1 MTASLY
7 IHIPFCAGLCDYCDF
22 YSVAVNEHQN
32 ALMDSFIDTALGDVK
47 YQFAFFG
54 VDYVPTVYIGGGTPS
69 VLGAALIERLLAGL
83 RVLLE
88 PMKKTPVEFTIE
100 ANPESAD
107 EDFLRACVSGGV
119 SRISLGVQTF
129 HEPSRR
135 AVHRAGGGKLLEE
148 RLALAAEYFPGALS
162 VDLITGLPFQTAT
175 VVREDIEHV
184 LAFQPAHV
192 SLYSLTLEPETP
204 LGKRVTQEEFSTT
217 EVTEFHGNQ
226 ITAPQQ
232 GALTDKC
239 DTLPRIINP
248 QDTLMPAGFIQPS
261 ARRRKEDFCI
271 KTPCNSVVNSYL
283 PCGDEA
289 DDLWITGRDML
300 EKAGLAQYEVSNFAL
315 PDKTC
320 AHNIRYWRMENWLG
334 AGPAASGTII
344 DDTAGI
350 GRRFTYPADINA
362 YLAAPEPRIRS
373 AGIEELDKSN
383 LIRESLLMGFRCR
396 AGPDQMIFKQRFGC
410 GIEDCIPETIARWRG
425 RGFFET
431 REGGSLAPSREGLL
445 FLNAFLRDAFGE
457 AG

>member
-1 MTASLY
+1 MTTSLY
-7 IHIPFCAGLCDYCDF
+7 IHIPFCASLCDYCDF
-22 YSVAVNEHQN
+22 YSVAVNEQQST
-32 ALMDSFIDTALGDVK
+32 LMDSFIDTVLGDIK
-47 YQFAFFG
+47 YQFDFFH
-54 VDYVPTVYIGGGTPS
+54 VDHVPTVYIGGGTPS
-69 VLGAALIERLLAGL
+69 VLGAARIEHLFAGL
-83 RVLLE
+83 RALLE
-88 PMKKTPVEFTIE
+88 PMKKNPVEFTIE

-135 AVHRAGGGKLLEE
+135 AVHRAGSGKLLEE
-148 RLALAAEYFPGALS
+148 RLALVKSFFPDAFS

-204 LGKRVTQEEFSTT
+204 LGKRVAQS
-217 EVTEFHGNQ
+217 GK
-226 ITAPQQ
+226 A
-232 GALTDKC
+232 A
-239 DTLPRIINP
+239 
-248 QDTLMPAGFIQPS
+248 
-261 ARRRKEDFCI
+261 
-271 KTPCNSVVNSYL
+271 L

-289 DDLWITGRDML
+289 DNLWITGRDML
-300 EKAGLAQYEVSNFAL
+300 EKAGLTQYEVSNFAL

-344 DDTAGI
+344 DDTAGT

-362 YLAAPEPRIRS
+362 YLAVPEPRIRS
-373 AGIEELDKSN
+373 ACIEELDKAN

-396 AGPDQMIFKQRFGC
+396 TGPDPLIFKRRFGC
-410 GIEDCIPETIARWRG
+410 NIEDCIPETIARWRG

-431 REGGSLAPSREGLL
+431 GEDSGSLALSCEGLL

-457 AG
+457 VE